1 MPLIALE
8 IKTNRKFFQKYFL
21 KGSMTVVNIKNF
33 NYFLS
38 LQNKDMQDNMRSESS
53 WADRL
58 GFTEAKWFNSKN
70 NINDKITTVYM
81 LEPTTVSQQLGSV
94 SISLLYRC
102 RNCK

>member
-8 IKTNRKFFQKYFL
+8 MKTNRKFFQKYFL

-53 WADRL
+53 
-58 GFTEAKWFNSKN
+58 
-70 NINDKITTVYM
+70 
-81 LEPTTVSQQLGSV
+81 
-94 SISLLYRC
+94 
-102 RNCK
+102 